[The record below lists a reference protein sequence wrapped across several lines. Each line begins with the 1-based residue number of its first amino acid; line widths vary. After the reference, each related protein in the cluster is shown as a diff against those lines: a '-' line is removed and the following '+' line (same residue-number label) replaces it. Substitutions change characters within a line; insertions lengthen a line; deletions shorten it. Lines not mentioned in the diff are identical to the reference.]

1 MAVPRS
7 SLRGFLA
14 HAKSSL
20 RMAIDSSD
28 KVTLVMGNE
37 SADLDSMS
45 CSILYAY
52 MRTMSPPKNCF
63 TRLYIPIANMAAAD
77 IQLRP
82 ELLAVLKHA
91 DVGAE
96 HVITLDDLP
105 CLSDMEKKLRPENTR
120 WILVDHNALPGR
132 LGTTYQEQVAG
143 VIDHHDDE
151 NKVPADTGDEPRI
164 IEKSGSC
171 TSLVTNYCR
180 ATWDRLSASASTSS
194 AAHAQG
200 HGASDDGAVVKR
212 WDASLAQL
220 GLASILIDTAN
231 LEDENKTTE
240 HDRQA
245 VAYLEAKILLCRPWS
260 TRFDRSKYYE
270 EIDAAKKDIGALKLD
285 DVLRKDYKEWE
296 QSGLKLGISSV
307 VRNIGFLT
315 HKAGGEANTA
325 SGSDGFLDTL
335 ERFST
340 ARQLDVY
347 ALMTTSTAAEGQFER
362 ELLVWAFGERGVS
375 AARAFASSAS
385 EELGLEEWHAVS
397 PPATHVSPRSH
408 TPSHSTTVADDPP
421 APVEAPPAPSPPPRS
436 PAPRACAPPP
446 PTTMGSRPGAPHD
459 APHHAHDHAHAH
471 AHAHHDHDARLA
483 APASPP
489 RPPLPASAS
498 APAGRLPRL
507 LPADLSSYADAY
519 LPTAAIPTSATSLAE
534 LAHLI
539 RLQGHQEQRKA
550 HSRVRLHRWLVS
562 SALSARLLHCGELAH
577 RTLVDTFRSDDKKAF
592 AALYNALNDVRNSCD
607 ATRQY
612 ALLEPD
618 LDFAKS
624 ATTTTTTTKT
634 DRSLSSSTF
643 LHQVPS
649 KILDDLLDFI
659 SEIRTNPDF
668 LAARIS
674 SLSQQELAS
683 LSSFRHALDP
693 IDSVMA
699 MQARGKNTGAPKPSQ
714 QGNPVDR
721 LLSFQRHDPLAAL
734 VYSIFANS
742 SGPDSAEDLRRTDV
756 WATTC
761 ARLIRD
767 IKPGSEKFIKT
778 ILDVWAGMREWPG
791 KANLELYLMQALQ
804 DGQFLLEKAEE
815 QSARAGAQPIA
826 RSTKD
831 TIAADEYFDRVVKRL
846 FEVVDDEPS
855 AGGIPEGVLEI
866 GNAIL
871 RKLDEEKNLRKASQ
885 NFFTH
890 GIMVGHHISEHAR
903 QKILKEIA
911 IRAQKHVLDMTYN
924 WYELSFGFFWFHT
937 TDRSDRRQA
946 VPVLPEI
953 RTHIENIL
961 ARFKHTKT
969 PAKPIL
975 LPAKAITSPRETVEV
990 QPFIV
995 LSPADIITMVNTLFP
1010 ERRPTSSHMDQQAQR
1025 RTGLASSASSMSG
1038 VSMPFRNPA
1047 ASTTDASS
1055 VLSASASSMTSDQ
1068 TSREPLL
1075 DSTSPLPLEEPS
1087 AEPKVAPTE
1096 LYGRRLRMACSEMT
1110 RILGFEATSGACH
1123 PCAER
1128 WAVLYISADGKQLK
1142 SRMRKDSD
1150 DEEEHDEDSPDSDS
1164 SDDEGN
1170 GDRIDLENDYHQ
1182 LKEAITKLVEEYE
1195 IPKELAPES
1204 ESKNFSNRMTTRKGG
1219 RGRGVVR
1226 NANDNLGSRNPYNQG
1241 QSQSQSQLTN
1251 LIASQRNVPARHR
1264 SPQYPRSNSNP
1275 QLGEKQ
1281 ENSSVLVTMLETAM
1295 YQCQAR
1301 SDFVNAHQYYKTLQ
1315 SLRRLTSPTLVKN
1328 GYAALLNYFS
1338 RGPRDSLSKAAN
1350 AIEEFEAWFVWLKQ
1364 SQERSDAMIEDMMLG
1379 LKNLRD
1385 KMWYISDVR
1394 GSAVY
1399 EEARNVALALKI
1411 MGQPT
1416 RTLDGKP
1423 IQGQRSRNYSKS
1435 SSNNNHNNN
1444 HNNNNNNNNNF
1455 LMKGEA
1461 VLVDVM
1467 SASQDFGGP
1476 NKLSDEQSEITLK
1489 WLTQYGVENFCKG
1502 EERIHR
1508 FCLEVEK
1515 CVNKIVG
1522 ENIIET
1528 PVLWASDLYKR
1539 DQLILESGRQKGD
1552 LFLTGVG
1559 TLSIAGDEE
1568 YETHGR
1574 PGSRNLD
1581 FAQRPSHS
1589 SLRTAASRNGSQ
1601 PSFDQ
1606 SPWTR
1611 GLLTDPHDYFG
1622 SSSPVLSIDAV
1633 STFWSPFQTQAQSPT
1648 SATSIRPRTASSSKG
1663 TVMLKQSASVN
1674 EDKRRFMLQLKQTL
1688 TGLLLS
1694 DLGAMVFAS
1703 GSETDAWFG
1712 GEVLEDCIQRRDEE
1726 ERKRKKQ
1733 LAKKKSMKSMRKQV
1747 VSDQRNV
1754 PLEALGRT
1762 ERSQA
1767 APPVA
1772 TYQHVA
1778 ASDAHHSAGE
1788 HSSTSSD
1795 ATSRSAGAAATTTTT
1810 TTTTAAKKAGL
1821 LEFPYNVAF
1830 RRLLSKFQT
1839 HPNPYFKLHA
1849 LYELE
1854 QLIIASLS
1862 SRSSKS
1868 YNNRRDTLPPVPQ
1881 SPTLGAMP
1889 ELSSREPATHTNRAQ
1904 NLEQA
1909 IANCEERR
1917 SQSMTQDRVS
1927 NASPLPR
1934 VGARSPVGPPSTDMI
1949 VEVIQGLLRDADIR
1963 PKTLFRDLQYIA
1975 SFVPA
1980 QTLDKTA
1987 RGKAFWDVGLAALG
2001 LKQDVCRIMLE
2012 LVDEVITQNSK
2023 RDDIVKTGVAE
2034 KATTTVPPPTG
2045 EPMSRYT
2052 MEDAARMLVITA
2064 KEGDAVAERE
2074 LAIFY
2079 LTSPDLVHRNV
2090 LPLTKPSEVFKTE
2103 LLNRER
2109 RASNDVSRS
2118 DPMTMCVAQHWME
2131 QSMRGG
2137 DNLAAKYLRQRSEL
2151 ENIPARS

>member
-1 MAVPRS
+1 
-7 SLRGFLA
+7 
-14 HAKSSL
+14 
-20 RMAIDSSD
+20 
-28 KVTLVMGNE
+28 
-37 SADLDSMS
+37 
-45 CSILYAY
+45 
-52 MRTMSPPKNCF
+52 
-63 TRLYIPIANMAAAD
+63 
-77 IQLRP
+77 
-82 ELLAVLKHA
+82 
-91 DVGAE
+91 
-96 HVITLDDLP
+96 
-105 CLSDMEKKLRPENTR
+105 
-120 WILVDHNALPGR
+120 
-132 LGTTYQEQVAG
+132 
-143 VIDHHDDE
+143 
-151 NKVPADTGDEPRI
+151 
-164 IEKSGSC
+164 
-171 TSLVTNYCR
+171 
-180 ATWDRLSASASTSS
+180 
-194 AAHAQG
+194 
-200 HGASDDGAVVKR
+200 
-212 WDASLAQL
+212 
-220 GLASILIDTAN
+220 
-231 LEDENKTTE
+231 
-240 HDRQA
+240 
-245 VAYLEAKILLCRPWS
+245 
-260 TRFDRSKYYE
+260 
-270 EIDAAKKDIGALKLD
+270 
-285 DVLRKDYKEWE
+285 
-296 QSGLKLGISSV
+296 
-307 VRNIGFLT
+307 
-315 HKAGGEANTA
+315 
-325 SGSDGFLDTL
+325 
-335 ERFST
+335 
-340 ARQLDVY
+340 
-347 ALMTTSTAAEGQFER
+347 
-362 ELLVWAFGERGVS
+362 
-375 AARAFASSAS
+375 
-385 EELGLEEWHAVS
+385 
-397 PPATHVSPRSH
+397 
-408 TPSHSTTVADDPP
+408 
-421 APVEAPPAPSPPPRS
+421 
-436 PAPRACAPPP
+436 
-446 PTTMGSRPGAPHD
+446 
-459 APHHAHDHAHAH
+459 
-471 AHAHHDHDARLA
+471 
-483 APASPP
+483 
-489 RPPLPASAS
+489 
-498 APAGRLPRL
+498 
-507 LPADLSSYADAY
+507 
-519 LPTAAIPTSATSLAE
+519 
-534 LAHLI
+534 
-539 RLQGHQEQRKA
+539 
-550 HSRVRLHRWLVS
+550 
-562 SALSARLLHCGELAH
+562 
-577 RTLVDTFRSDDKKAF
+577 
-592 AALYNALNDVRNSCD
+592 
-607 ATRQY
+607 
-612 ALLEPD
+612 
-618 LDFAKS
+618 
-624 ATTTTTTTKT
+624 
-634 DRSLSSSTF
+634 
-643 LHQVPS
+643 
-649 KILDDLLDFI
+649 
-659 SEIRTNPDF
+659 
-668 LAARIS
+668 
-674 SLSQQELAS
+674 
-683 LSSFRHALDP
+683 
-693 IDSVMA
+693 
-699 MQARGKNTGAPKPSQ
+699 
-714 QGNPVDR
+714 
-721 LLSFQRHDPLAAL
+721 
-734 VYSIFANS
+734 
-742 SGPDSAEDLRRTDV
+742 
-756 WATTC
+756 
-761 ARLIRD
+761 
-767 IKPGSEKFIKT
+767 
-778 ILDVWAGMREWPG
+778 
-791 KANLELYLMQALQ
+791 
-804 DGQFLLEKAEE
+804 
-815 QSARAGAQPIA
+815 
-826 RSTKD
+826 
-831 TIAADEYFDRVVKRL
+831 
-846 FEVVDDEPS
+846 
-855 AGGIPEGVLEI
+855 
-866 GNAIL
+866 
-871 RKLDEEKNLRKASQ
+871 
-885 NFFTH
+885 
-890 GIMVGHHISEHAR
+890 MVGHHISEHAR

-924 WYELSFGFFWFHT
+924 WYELSFGFHLFHT
-937 TDRSDRRQA
+937 ANNSDRRQA

-990 QPFIV
+990 QPFVV
-995 LSPADIITMVNTLFP
+995 LSPSDIITMVNTLFP
-1010 ERRPTSSHMDQQAQR
+1010 ERRPSSSHIDQQAQR
-1025 RTGLASSASSMSG
+1025 RTGLASSASSISG
-1038 VSMPFRNPA
+1038 VSMPFRNAA
-1047 ASTTDASS
+1047 ASMTDASS
-1055 VLSASASSMTSDQ
+1055 ILSASASSMTSDQ

-1075 DSTSPLPLEEPS
+1075 DSTSTLPLEERL

-1096 LYGRRLRMACSEMT
+1096 LYGRRLRTACSEMT
-1110 RILGFEATSGACH
+1110 RILGFEATSGSCH

-1128 WAVLYISADGKQLK
+1128 WAVLYISADGKHLK

-1150 DEEEHDEDSPDSDS
+1150 DEDEHDEDSPDSDS
-1164 SDDEGN
+1164 SDDEGT

-1182 LKEAITKLVEEYE
+1182 LKEAIAKLVEEYE
-1195 IPKELAPES
+1195 IPKELAPDS

-1226 NANDNLGSRNPYNQG
+1226 QSSDNLGSRNPYNQG
-1241 QSQSQSQLTN
+1241 QSQSQLTN

-1264 SPQYPRSNSNP
+1264 SPQFPRSNSNP

-1301 SDFVNAHQYYKTLQ
+1301 SDFVNAHLYYKTLQ

-1338 RGPRDSLSKAAN
+1338 RGPRDSLGKAAN

-1364 SQERSDAMIEDMMLG
+1364 SQERSDAMIEEMMLSF
-1379 LKNLRD
+1379 KCLRD

-1423 IQGQRSRNYSKS
+1423 IPGQRARNYSKS
-1435 SSNNNHNNN
+1435 S
-1444 HNNNNNNNNNF
+1444 NNNF

-1476 NKLSDEQSEITLK
+1476 NKLSDEQSDITLK
-1489 WLTQYGVENFCKG
+1489 WLGQYGVENFCKG

-1508 FCLEVEK
+1508 FCLEVDK
-1515 CVNKIVG
+1515 CVNKIIG
-1522 ENIIET
+1522 ENLIET

-1539 DQLILESGRQKGD
+1539 DQQILESGRQKGD

-1589 SLRTAASRNGSQ
+1589 SLRSVANRNGSQ
-1601 PSFDQ
+1601 ASFEQ

-1611 GLLTDPHDYFG
+1611 GPMDSHDYFG
-1622 SSSPVLSIDAV
+1622 GSSPVLSIDSVA
-1633 STFWSPFQTQAQSPT
+1633 TFWSPFQTQAQSPT

-1674 EDKRRFMLQLKQTL
+1674 EDKRRFMLDLKQML

-1703 GSETDAWFG
+1703 GSETDSWFG

-1733 LAKKKSMKSMRKQV
+1733 LAKKKSTKNMRKQV
-1747 VSDQRNV
+1747 VPDQRNV

-1772 TYQHVA
+1772 TYQHAA
-1778 ASDAHHSAGE
+1778 ASDVHHSAGE

-1795 ATSRSAGAAATTTTT
+1795 ATSRSAGA
-1810 TTTTAAKKAGL
+1810 TAAKKSGL

-1839 HPNPYFKLHA
+1839 HPNPYSKLHA

-1854 QLIIASLS
+1854 LLIIASLS
-1862 SRSSKS
+1862 SRTSKS
-1868 YNNRRDTLPPVPQ
+1868 YNNRRETLPPVPQ

-1917 SQSMTQDRVS
+1917 SHSMTQDRAS

-1934 VGARSPVGPPSTDMI
+1934 IGARSPAGPPSTDMI

-1980 QTLDKTA
+1980 QMLDKTA

-2012 LVDEVITQNSK
+2012 LVDEVITQHSK
-2023 RDDIVKTGVAE
+2023 RDDIVKQGAAE
-2034 KATTTVPPPTG
+2034 KAGVTSSTVPPSTD
-2045 EPMSRYT
+2045 EPLSRYT

-2079 LTSPDLVHRNV
+2079 LTTPDLVHRTV

-2109 RASNDVSRS
+2109 KASNDVARS

>member
-1 MAVPRS
+1 MLRS
-7 SLRGFLA
+7 STQHSASPLA
-14 HAKSSL
+14 PAP
-20 RMAIDSSD
+20 
-28 KVTLVMGNE
+28 
-37 SADLDSMS
+37 
-45 CSILYAY
+45 
-52 MRTMSPPKNCF
+52 SPP
-63 TRLYIPIANMAAAD
+63 P
-77 IQLRP
+77 
-82 ELLAVLKHA
+82 
-91 DVGAE
+91 
-96 HVITLDDLP
+96 
-105 CLSDMEKKLRPENTR
+105 
-120 WILVDHNALPGR
+120 
-132 LGTTYQEQVAG
+132 
-143 VIDHHDDE
+143 
-151 NKVPADTGDEPRI
+151 
-164 IEKSGSC
+164 
-171 TSLVTNYCR
+171 
-180 ATWDRLSASASTSS
+180 
-194 AAHAQG
+194 
-200 HGASDDGAVVKR
+200 
-212 WDASLAQL
+212 
-220 GLASILIDTAN
+220 
-231 LEDENKTTE
+231 
-240 HDRQA
+240 
-245 VAYLEAKILLCRPWS
+245 
-260 TRFDRSKYYE
+260 
-270 EIDAAKKDIGALKLD
+270 
-285 DVLRKDYKEWE
+285 
-296 QSGLKLGISSV
+296 
-307 VRNIGFLT
+307 
-315 HKAGGEANTA
+315 
-325 SGSDGFLDTL
+325 
-335 ERFST
+335 
-340 ARQLDVY
+340 
-347 ALMTTSTAAEGQFER
+347 
-362 ELLVWAFGERGVS
+362 
-375 AARAFASSAS
+375 
-385 EELGLEEWHAVS
+385 VS
-397 PPATHVSPRSH
+397 PTVTHVSSRSQ
-408 TPSHSTTVADDPP
+408 TPSHNHTTVADDPP
-421 APVEAPPAPSPPPRS
+421 FVEALPPRPLSPTRSPSPRPS
-436 PAPRACAPPP
+436 TNQL
-446 PTTMGSRPGAPHD
+446 PTTMGSRPGGTFDSNLIHNLIHNTNND
-459 APHHAHDHAHAH
+459 
-471 AHAHHDHDARLA
+471 RL
-483 APASPP
+483 SST
-489 RPPLPASAS
+489 ASASSSHRPQLQPAMS

-507 LPADLSSYADAY
+507 LPADLSSYSDSY
-519 LPTAAIPTSATSLAE
+519 LPSAAIPTSATSLAE

-539 RLQGHQEQRKA
+539 RLQGYQEQRKA

-562 SALSARLLHCGELAH
+562 SALSARLVHCGELAY
-577 RTLVDTFRSDDKKAF
+577 RTLVDNFRSDDKKGF
-592 AALYNALNDVRNSCD
+592 ASLYSALNDVRNSCD

-618 LDFAKS
+618 LEFAKS
-624 ATTTTTTTKT
+624 KSIKT
-634 DRSLSSSTF
+634 DKPLSSSTF
-643 LHQVPS
+643 LNEVPP
-649 KILDDLLDFI
+649 KILDSLLDFI

-674 SLSQQELAS
+674 SLSQQELTTV
-683 LSSFRHALDP
+683 SSFRQALDP

-699 MQARGKNTGAPKPSQ
+699 MQARGKNVGAHKPNP
-714 QGNPVDR
+714 QGTNPVER

-734 VYSIFANS
+734 VYTIFANS

-756 WATTC
+756 WASTC
-761 ARLIRD
+761 AKLIKD

-778 ILDVWAGMREWPG
+778 VLDVWAGMREWPG

-815 QSARAGAQPIA
+815 QSARAGTQPVP

-831 TIAADEYFDRVVKRL
+831 TIAADEYFDKFVKRL

-885 NFFTH
+885 NFFVSRWLFSTFLLNAIIHPETH

-924 WYELSFGFFWFHT
+924 W
-937 TDRSDRRQA
+937 RQQ

-995 LSPADIITMVNTLFP
+995 LAPADIVTMVNTLFP
-1010 ERRPTSSHMDQQAQR
+1010 ERRPSSSHIDQQAQR

-1038 VSMPFRNPA
+1038 ISVPFRNA
-1047 ASTTDASS
+1047 APSVTDASS
-1055 VLSASASSMTSDQ
+1055 ILSASASSMTSDQ

-1075 DSTSPLPLEEPS
+1075 DSISTLPLDDRQI
-1087 AEPKVAPTE
+1087 EPKVAPTE
-1096 LYGRRLRMACSEMT
+1096 AYGKHLRMLCSEMSG
-1110 RILGFEATSGACH
+1110 ILGFEATSGSCH

-1128 WAVLYISADGKQLK
+1128 WAVLYISADGKHLK

-1150 DEEEHDEDSPDSDS
+1150 DEDERDEDSPDSDS

-1182 LKEAITKLVEEYE
+1182 LKEAIVKLVEEYE
-1195 IPKELAPES
+1195 IPKDLAPDS

-1226 NANDNLGSRNPYNQG
+1226 HSNDNLGSRNPYNQG
-1241 QSQSQSQLTN
+1241 QSQSQLTN

-1264 SPQYPRSNSNP
+1264 SPQFPRSNSNP
-1275 QLGEKQ
+1275 QVGERQ

-1295 YQCQAR
+1295 SQCQAR
-1301 SDFVNAHQYYKTLQ
+1301 SDFVNAHLYFKTLQ
-1315 SLRRLTSPTLVKN
+1315 SLRRLTSATLVKN

-1338 RGPRDSLSKAAN
+1338 RGPRDSLGKSAN

-1364 SQERSDAMIEDMMLG
+1364 SQERSDAMIEEMMLSF
-1379 LKNLRD
+1379 KILRD

-1416 RTLDGKP
+1416 KTLDGKP
-1423 IQGQRSRNYSKS
+1423 IQGQRARNYSKS
-1435 SSNNNHNNN
+1435 ST
-1444 HNNNNNNNNNF
+1444 NNF

-1461 VLVDVM
+1461 ALVDVM
-1467 SASQDFGGP
+1467 SAPQDFGGP

-1489 WLTQYGVENFCKG
+1489 WLMQYGVENFCKG

-1508 FCLEVEK
+1508 FCLEVDK

-1522 ENIIET
+1522 ENLIET

-1539 DQLILESGRQKGD
+1539 DQQILESGRQKGD

-1589 SLRTAASRNGSQ
+1589 SLRSAANRNGSQ
-1601 PSFDQ
+1601 QSFDQ
-1606 SPWTR
+1606 SPWTN
-1611 GLLTDPHDYFG
+1611 DYFG
-1622 SSSPVLSIDAV
+1622 AASPVLAIDSVA
-1633 STFWSPFQTQAQSPT
+1633 TFWSPFQTQAQSPS

-1674 EDKRRFMLQLKQTL
+1674 EDKRRFMLDLKQTL

-1703 GSETDAWFG
+1703 GSETDSWFG
-1712 GEVLEDCIQRRDEE
+1712 GELLEDCIQRRDEE
-1726 ERKRKKQ
+1726 ERSRKKL
-1733 LAKKKSMKSMRKQV
+1733 LAKKKSMKNLRKQTIP
-1747 VSDQRNV
+1747 DQRNV

-1772 TYQHVA
+1772 TYQHA
-1778 ASDAHHSAGE
+1778 GSDVHHSAGE
-1788 HSSTSSD
+1788 HSSASSD
-1795 ATSRSAGAAATTTTT
+1795 ATSQSAGSS
-1810 TTTTAAKKAGL
+1810 AAKKAGL

-1830 RRLLSKFQT
+1830 RRLLNKFQT
-1839 HPNPYFKLHA
+1839 HPNPYSKLHA

-1854 QLIIASLS
+1854 LLIIASLS
-1862 SRSSKS
+1862 SRTGKT
-1868 YNNRRDTLPPVPQ
+1868 YNNRRETLPPVPQ
-1881 SPTLGAMP
+1881 SPTLGAVP

-1917 SQSMTQDRVS
+1917 SHSMNQDRAS
-1927 NASPLPR
+1927 NDSPLPR
-1934 VGARSPVGPPSTDMI
+1934 NGARSPVGPPSTDMI
-1949 VEVIQGLLRDADIR
+1949 VEVIQGLLRDSNIR

-1980 QTLDKTA
+1980 QMLDKTA

-2001 LKQDVCRIMLE
+2001 LKQDVCRIMVE
-2012 LVDEVITQNSK
+2012 LVDEVITQNTK
-2023 RDDIVKTGVAE
+2023 RNAVIKQSNGPSSE
-2034 KATTTVPPPTG
+2034 KNGATSSTPTIPD
-2045 EPMSRYT
+2045 EPLSRYT

-2074 LAIFY
+2074 LAILH
-2079 LTSPDLVHRNV
+2079 LTSPELMHRAV

-2109 RASNDVSRS
+2109 KASQDLARS

-2137 DNLAAKYLRQRSEL
+2137 DHLAAKYLRQRSEL
-2151 ENIPARS
+2151 ENIPSRS